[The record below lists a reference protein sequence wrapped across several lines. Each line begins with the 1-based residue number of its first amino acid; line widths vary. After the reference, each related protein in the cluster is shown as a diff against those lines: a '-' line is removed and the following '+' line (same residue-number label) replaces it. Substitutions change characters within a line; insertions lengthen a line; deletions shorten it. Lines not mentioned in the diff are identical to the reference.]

1 MGLENKYK
9 YKFLKQP
16 NIVCEF
22 EVTLIKFLV
31 FTHLLF
37 SNNLSSVDIWN
48 EIKLNCCVFDWKI
61 VPLMLSFTVLRNTC
75 AWQKY
80 KCLANLQIL
89 NISNFVWI
97 VIELFLFLHWVSI
110 FSTQQSVFRKFRI
123 FISVA
128 VKRSN
133 VSCVLWIWRFSRYGS
148 LTNILKRKLW
158 NLKQSKK
165 DAKIKIDY
173 LVFTVGKFKGSSW
186 GIYCSTIQC

>member
-1 MGLENKYK
+1 MGVLTFTLHFNHCA
-9 YKFLKQP
+9 
-16 NIVCEF
+16 CES
-22 EVTLIKFLV
+22 V
-31 FTHLLF
+31 FGSIF
-37 SNNLSSVDIWN
+37 WCSSSRLWVSWA
-48 EIKLNCCVFDWKI
+48 
-61 VPLMLSFTVLRNTC
+61 PLMLLNEKLFQLCFLWTNVHDKSIINF
-75 AWQKY
+75 
-80 KCLANLQIL
+80 QIL